1 MPRVAPA
8 RSGSGLDD
16 RLARSTRG
24 PKGTNPTALSPQRSE
39 REQARA
45 ARSVM
50 KRVGVFRRESCRF
63 FRATVVL
70 LQHFN
75 NFEREPHCR
84 ADCLV
89 CYSAH
94 STHRGLA
101 MSMAGL
107 TSTEHIKAVFA
118 ANDVRALIANHLGV
132 SVGRVTDEAHFT
144 DDLGADWLDR
154 LELMIA
160 VEDQFAGVEITADD
174 VDRIELVGDLI
185 RHIETLDSDRR
196 PRDAAVLRNLF
207 RPHVACAMKPTKQQE
222 RCDEAALFFLGFAGN
237 AMRSLTGWC
246 RETRQPV
253 DLQLYVDDTTLARI
267 WSNVLRF
274 RCPHCGTKHETE
286 VQRLASKPFSV
297 ETPQTKRTRHQQT
310 AIA

>member
-1 MPRVAPA
+1 MYFGVKVADFFQQLWCCCNTLTILKESLTA
-8 RSGSGLDD
+8 ERIAWFATQRIQRIGGL
-16 RLARSTRG
+16 
-24 PKGTNPTALSPQRSE
+24 PN
-39 REQARA
+39 
-45 ARSVM
+45 
-50 KRVGVFRRESCRF
+50 
-63 FRATVVL
+63 
-70 LQHFN
+70 
-75 NFEREPHCR
+75 
-84 ADCLV
+84 
-89 CYSAH
+89 
-94 STHRGLA
+94 RGLA
-101 MSMAGL
+101 MSIAGL
-107 TSTEHIKAVFA
+107 TSTEQTTAIKAVFA

-132 SVGRVTDEAHFT
+132 SVDRVTDEAHFT

-196 PRDAAVLRNLF
+196 PRDAVVLRNLF
-207 RPHVACAMKPTKQQE
+207 RLHVARAMKPTTQQE
-222 RCDEAALFFLGFAGN
+222 RCDEAALFFLRLAGN

-253 DLQLYVDDTTLARI
+253 DLQLYVDDATLARI

-274 RCPHCGTKHETE
+274 QCPHCGTKHETE
-286 VQRLASKPFSV
+286 VQRLASKLFSV
-297 ETPQTKRTRHQQT
+297 ETPQTKRTRHQQS